1 MLPAWRVH
9 PQTRSGI
16 LIDARDYYCAFYRLA
31 KRARRSILL
40 LGWQFDSDVPL
51 VRGKDVPPGVDPESV
66 ELLPFLDALC
76 AANSDL
82 DVRMLAWDY
91 AIWFVLEREV
101 LQKLSFALRTQ
112 PNFHFE
118 NDATVSQWGAHHQK
132 LAIIDGQ
139 VAFLGSADI
148 CQDRWDTSAHACVN
162 PERVSRS
169 GNPCKPYHEVQAVV
183 SGAAARSLV
192 DIFIEPWVDRTGE
205 ALDPKDLVVP
215 SGDERIPCE
224 VTYPMPVADV
234 AIHRQFPHRL
244 GRRAVREI
252 SDLIV
257 EWIRSAEQLLYFETQ
272 YFTSKVIR
280 DALIERM
287 RAPERSKLQIVFML
301 PQKPEA
307 LKEELAVGATQ
318 AEVLDEIAR
327 VAAETGHDV
336 GVYNVAEKMPVYI
349 HSKVMI
355 VDDHRLT
362 LGSANLNNRSMSLD
376 SELNVSWSGSA
387 VAEAIK
393 GLRIRLLREHIAL
406 DVPPWFLDANGLVAR
421 LDAMA
426 KKSESRLQFHDLT
439 PEEPSVLMK
448 LGQSIASAYGDP
460 EHSPDSRP
468 SPLPF
473 DAPAP
478 RR

>member
-1 MLPAWRVH
+1 MALAWRVH

-16 LIDARDYYCAFYRLA
+16 LIDARDYYCEFYQLA

-76 AANSDL
+76 AANPNL

-148 CQDRWDTSAHACVN
+148 CQDRWDTSAHVCVN
-162 PERVSRS
+162 PLRTSRS

-183 SGAAARSLV
+183 TGAAARSLV
-192 DIFIEPWVDRTGE
+192 DLFCERWVDGTGE
-205 ALDPKDLVVP
+205 PLDPKDLIVP
-215 SGDERIPCE
+215 STDERIPCE
-224 VTYPMPVADV
+224 ATYPMPVGDV

-244 GRRAVREI
+244 GRPAVREI
-252 SDLIV
+252 TDLTV
-257 EWIRSAEQLLYFETQ
+257 QWIREAERLIYIETQ
-272 YFTSKVIR
+272 YFTSRAIR

-287 RAPERSKLQIVFML
+287 REPERSKLQIVLIL

-327 VAAETGHDV
+327 VALETGHDL
-336 GVYNVAEKMPVYI
+336 GIYNVAEQMPVYI
-349 HSKVMI
+349 HSKLMI

-362 LGSANLNNRSMSLD
+362 IGSANLNNRSMTLD
-376 SELNVSWSGSA
+376 SELNVSWSGDE
-387 VAEAIK
+387 VAEAIE

-406 DVPPWFLDANGLVAR
+406 DVAPWFLAAKGLVAR

-426 KKSESRLQFHDLT
+426 KKKESRLQFHDLA

-448 LGQSIASAYGDP
+448 LGQTIASAYGDP

-478 RR
+478 SR